1 MLHVQTHFGVCQPL
15 TLLLGIRSVSPMST
29 VSSSRSDPLR
39 LPGLEATSC
48 SGLWSSSQD
57 EQCAI
62 SKGKGTM
69 VMWDGLSCE
78 SMVNKSRKER
88 AKERERAS
96 ERERERKRE
105 RKKKREERERC
116 THKENGQGKVP
127 LFGAY
132 CSAAC
137 ANSRNRSS
145 TTCITYNRNL
155 CGTHSSL
162 RLSYPPNP

>member
-1 MLHVQTHFGVCQPL
+1 MLHVKTHFGVCQPL

-69 VMWDGLSCE
+69 VMWDGFSCE
-78 SMVNKSRKER
+78 SMVNKSREKR
-88 AKERERAS
+88 AKERAC
-96 ERERERKRE
+96 EREQERRKEKEKRE
-105 RKKKREERERC
+105 REERERC

-127 LFGAY
+127 LFGAT
-132 CSAAC
+132 AVLHVPTAE
-137 ANSRNRSS
+137 
-145 TTCITYNRNL
+145 I
-155 CGTHSSL
+155 GH
-162 RLSYPPNP
+162 PPHV